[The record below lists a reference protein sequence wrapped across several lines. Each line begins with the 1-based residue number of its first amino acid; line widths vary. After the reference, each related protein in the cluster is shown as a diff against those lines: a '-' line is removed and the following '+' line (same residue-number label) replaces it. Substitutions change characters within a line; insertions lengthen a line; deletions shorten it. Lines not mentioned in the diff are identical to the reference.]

1 MRNSETNK
9 MFKMLESI
17 VRIKVDGKVFYVKKS
32 NPKSS

>member
-17 VRIKVDGKVFYVKKS
+17 VRIKVDGKVIYVKKS
-32 NPKSS
+32 N

>member
-17 VRIKVDGKVFYVKKS
+17 VRIKVDGKVVYVKKS
-32 NPKSS
+32 N